1 MGHCAQVGDGM
12 EDGDTL
18 CTAFPFVCTPND
30 FQDLSAVMQT
40 FPPSSSTYHEFFRA
54 LLYAH
59 REWEKR
65 RTRTIPARP
74 STRERRRKAVSLYL
88 LSQCLTL
95 LTDAALQAALCGL

>member
-1 MGHCAQVGDGM
+1 MGHCAQVGDGT
-12 EDGDTL
+12 EDVGTPR
-18 CTAFPFVCTPND
+18 TAFPFACTPND
-30 FQDLSAVMQT
+30 LQDLSAVMQT

-74 STRERRRKAVSLYL
+74 STRKRRRKAVLLYL
-88 LSQCLTL
+88 LSPCLIL
-95 LTDAALQAALCGL
+95 LTGAALQAALCGL